1 MEDKELTILMEVRR
15 NLNEQVVQLMFVDD
29 EEERDLANV
38 KGLLNGAIRKL
49 EGVIESRIKQ
59 GR

>member
-15 NLNEQVVQLMFVDD
+15 NLNEQVVQLMFVD

-49 EGVIESRIKQ
+49 EGIIESRIKQ